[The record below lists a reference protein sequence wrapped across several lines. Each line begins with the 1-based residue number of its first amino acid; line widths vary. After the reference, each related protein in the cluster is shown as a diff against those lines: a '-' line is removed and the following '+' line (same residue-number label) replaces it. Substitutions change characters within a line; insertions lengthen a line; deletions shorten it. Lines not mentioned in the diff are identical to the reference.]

1 MQNTSNIPHINKSK
15 VINIKSELLCREAE
29 DDFFYFNNVNAAYKK
44 LRLAVELTPYHFKS
58 LLLFADVCFVKGLIN
73 NALELFVRA
82 EKISPLNTKVL
93 ASIANC
99 NYVLGDYSTALQYIE
114 KTIELLNDESI
125 SLHSQLLE
133 IKINILMAEKR
144 YNDAYVAFIQAQNI
158 LDSNSLKSIYNV
170 SYEILSEKIKLQKK
184 LRKSNLK
191 IV

>member
-1 MQNTSNIPHINKSK
+1 MQNTSNITYIDRSK

-44 LRLAVELTPYHFKS
+44 LKLAVELTPYHFKS
-58 LLLFADVCFVKGLIN
+58 LLLFADVCFVKGLIK
-73 NALELFVRA
+73 NALDLFIRA

-99 NYVLGDYSTALQYIE
+99 SYVLGDYSKALQYIE
-114 KTIELLNDESI
+114 KTSEQLNDESI

-133 IKINILMAEKR
+133 IKINILMAEKK

>member
-1 MQNTSNIPHINKSK
+1 MQNTSNITYIDRSK

-44 LRLAVELTPYHFKS
+44 LKLAVELTPYHFKS
-58 LLLFADVCFVKGLIN
+58 LLLFADVCFVKGLIK
-73 NALELFVRA
+73 NALDLFIRA

-99 NYVLGDYSTALQYIE
+99 SYVLGDYSKALQYIE
-114 KTIELLNDESI
+114 KTIEQLNDESI

-133 IKINILMAEKR
+133 IKINILMAEKK

>member
-1 MQNTSNIPHINKSK
+1 MQNTSNIPHIDKSK

-29 DDFFYFNNVNAAYKK
+29 DDFYYFNNVNAAYKK
-44 LRLAVELTPYHFKS
+44 LKLAVELTPYHFKS
-58 LLLFADVCFVKGLIN
+58 LLLYADVCFVKGLIK
-73 NALELFVRA
+73 NALELLVRA
-82 EKISPLNTKVL
+82 EKISPLNIKVL

-99 NYVLGDYSTALQYIE
+99 SYVLGDYSTALQYIE

>member
-1 MQNTSNIPHINKSK
+1 MQNTSNILQINKSK

-29 DDFFYFNNVNAAYKK
+29 DDFYYFNNVNAAYKK
-44 LRLAVELTPYHFKS
+44 LKLAVELTPYHLKS
-58 LLLFADVCFVKGLIN
+58 LLLYADVCFVKGLIK

-99 NYVLGDYSTALQYIE
+99 SYVLGDYSIALQYIE

-184 LRKSNLK
+184 LKKSNLK

>member
-1 MQNTSNIPHINKSK
+1 MQNTSNISYINNSK
-15 VINIKSELLCREAE
+15 VINIKSEILCREAE
-29 DDFFYFNNVNAAYKK
+29 DDFYYFNNVNAAYKK
-44 LRLAVELTPYHFKS
+44 LKLAVELTPYHLKS
-58 LLLFADVCFVKGLIN
+58 LLLFADVCFVKGLIK
-73 NALELFVRA
+73 NALELFIRA
-82 EKISPLNTKVL
+82 EKISPLNTKVM

-99 NYVLGDYSTALQYIE
+99 SYVLGDYQTALEYIE
-114 KTIELLNDESI
+114 KTIVRLNDDSI

-133 IKINILMAEKR
+133 IKISILMAEKK

-184 LRKSNLK
+184 LKKSNLK

>member
-1 MQNTSNIPHINKSK
+1 MQNTSNIPHIDKSK

-29 DDFFYFNNVNAAYKK
+29 DDFYYFNNVNAAYKK
-44 LRLAVELTPYHFKS
+44 LKLAVELTPYHLKS
-58 LLLFADVCFVKGLIN
+58 LLLYADVCFVKGLIK
-73 NALELFVRA
+73 NALELLVRA
-82 EKISPLNTKVL
+82 EKISPLNIKVL

-99 NYVLGDYSTALQYIE
+99 SYVLGDYSTALQYIE